1 MQVVEQ
7 DPGSIPGTSTF
18 LTKTTK
24 MKTVLLV
31 LLVGLAACTPASH
44 EAPITVTD
52 STNVSIPVADTAV
65 VDSVLLP

>member
-1 MQVVEQ
+1 
-7 DPGSIPGTSTF
+7 
-18 LTKTTK
+18 

-31 LLVGLAACTPASH
+31 LLVGLAACTPTSH